1 MVDNVVRLI
10 SVEICDIKNVV
21 HGKITL
27 TDRDKGNILGLYG
40 QNGSGKT
47 VVADSMVLLKY
58 LLSGWRIPAAFYY
71 YIRSESETARV
82 KYCFKIMDDGNV
94 FYTEYEIELLKN
106 GEDRFCISHENL
118 SVKQLDAD
126 KPTRLS
132 PVFDYSKGR
141 KELFHPLK
149 YYHYF
154 KKDMNYLVSLGIA
167 RQFTEDYNDEKQRP
181 EPASFLFSKRSQ
193 NVFARAEGEAAKI
206 YKLSHILQVFAA
218 GSLTVV
224 ENSQYGLSA
233 LNLRALPVNI
243 EWPKMKQGPGGF
255 MLNLTEVNEADKNIF
270 PYISAAIEQINIVL
284 KALVPEIE
292 LKIYNKFDKLMEN
305 GKDGIRF
312 EVITIRNGAR
322 IPLMY
327 ESAGIK
333 KIISICSS
341 LVACYNR
348 ESYCLVVDE
357 LDSGVYEYLLGEL
370 LDAMQDK
377 AKGQLIFT
385 SHNLR
390 PLEVLENDSLMYTTV
405 NPKERYIK
413 TSYIKNT
420 QNKRLSYLR
429 SIKLGGQKERLY
441 HETNIYEIELAMRRA
456 GKVEPDD

>member
-1 MVDNVVRLI
+1 MVDNVVRLVSI
-10 SVEICDIKNVV
+10 EICDIKNVI
-21 HGKITL
+21 HGKLML
-27 TDRDKGNILGLYG
+27 TDKEKGNILGIYG

-47 VVADSMVLLKY
+47 VVADSMMLLKY
-58 LLSGWRIPAAFYY
+58 LLNGWRIPAEFYY

-82 KYCFKIMDDGNV
+82 KYCFKIITSEHV

-106 GEDRFCISHENL
+106 GEDCFCISHENL

-132 PVFDYSKGR
+132 SVFEYTRGR

-149 YYHYF
+149 YYQYF
-154 KKDMNYLVSLGIA
+154 KKDMNHLVSLGMA
-167 RQFTEDYNDEKQRP
+167 RQLTEDYNHEKRRP
-181 EPASFLFSKRSQ
+181 EPASFLFSGRSQ
-193 NVFARAEGEAAKI
+193 NVFAQAEGEPKKI
-206 YKLSHILQVFAA
+206 YKLSHILQTFAA
-218 GSLTVV
+218 DGLTVV

-243 EWPKMKQGPGGF
+243 EWPGMRRGPGGF
-255 MLNLTEVNEADKNIF
+255 MLNLTDVNEADKNVF

-292 LKIYNKFDKLMEN
+292 LKIYNKFDKLLEN

-341 LVACYNR
+341 LVACFNR

-377 AKGQLIFT
+377 ARGQLIFT

-405 NPKERYIK
+405 NPEERYIK

-441 HETNIYEIELAMRRA
+441 HDTNIYEIELAMRRA
-456 GKVEPDD
+456 GKVKLDD